1 MAPQH
6 QDRILDVA
14 DEVLNT
20 VASDYRE
27 RLAPA
32 IPRVWEREIED
43 LRLDLRGWI
52 REVISLG
59 QPWVPAYFEYS
70 FGLTLEPGKD
80 TESRQ
85 EEAIVLNSVRLRGS
99 IDLIESNST
108 HTALRVTDHKTGKV
122 PQEPIRWTGKGEVL
136 QPLLYALAVES
147 LLKLPVESGRLF
159 YCTQRG
165 GFREQVITIDEHA
178 RRAIQLVTDSV
189 DEAVREGFFPA
200 APRRDACTYCDF
212 RLICGP
218 YEELRTRS
226 KSRQRLQ
233 GLDDIRNTR

>member
-1 MAPQH
+1 
-6 QDRILDVA
+6 
-14 DEVLNT
+14 VLN
-20 VASDYRE
+20 
-27 RLAPA
+27 
-32 IPRVWEREIED
+32 
-43 LRLDLRGWI
+43 G
-52 REVISLG
+52 
-59 QPWVPAYFEYS
+59 
-70 FGLTLEPGKD
+70 
-80 TESRQ
+80 
-85 EEAIVLNSVRLRGS
+85 VRLRGS
-99 IDLIESNST
+99 IDLIESNPT
-108 HTALRVTDHKTGKV
+108 YTALRVTDHKTGKV

-189 DEAVREGFFPA
+189 DKAVREGFFPA
-200 APRRDACTYCDF
+200 APRRDACTFCDF

-218 YEELRTRS
+218 YEELRTS
-226 KSRQRLQ
+226 HKSRQRLQ